1 MIRRKEDFS
10 KLSMG
15 FTSVILIMILEK
27 EREDINGIT
36 DRSSK
41 GNGNKE
47 RKMDLVYGDLQTVML
62 TKAIG

>member
-47 RKMDLVYGDLQTVML
+47 RKMDLDYGDLQMVML

>member
-10 KLSMG
+10 KMSMG
-15 FTSVILIMILEK
+15 FTSAILIMILEK

-47 RKMDLVYGDLQTVML
+47 RKMDLDYGDLQMVML

>member
-27 EREDINGIT
+27 EREDINGIM

-47 RKMDLVYGDLQTVML
+47 RKMDLDYGDLQMVML